1 MFNFIHMKQS
11 VSFSFLVPLILFS
24 LIHFPGYAQT
34 SDSRILPY
42 SFYHSYLSDLIPT
55 YHLHIEDA
63 AIQSIRSDKR
73 KSAEIGV
80 VKDIQLDLRQDAV
93 WEETESKDR
102 ICRIKI
108 TAPRAKGIVLYY
120 KNFKLAPGA
129 YFHIYTP
136 DRKQVLGAYTAANN
150 YSGEWFS
157 TEIIQGD
164 QCILEYF
171 EPRGAVDHKM
181 FEPYQI
187 GYIFKD
193 AKAVG
198 DFGQSASC
206 HINANCVEGN
216 NYRGQQ
222 KSVCRIL
229 IKEQTKLKWCTG
241 TLINN
246 TRQNCTP
253 YILTAFHCAE
263 TASESDYLQWIFY
276 HHYEGA
282 GCSNPAAEPIV
293 KTTQGCMVRARSKDG
308 GDTSSDFALYEM
320 TKKIPT
326 SYDVTFSGW
335 RKTNVSSL
343 SGVTIHHP
351 FGDIKKI
358 STYKT
363 PPVSRSFGGVTPNTH
378 WQVFWSAT
386 ANGFGVTQEGSSGA
400 PLYDANGFLIGTL
413 TGGAATCE
421 NQSLEDYF
429 GKFSEHFNPA
439 GASLPSQRLI
449 DWLDA
454 DLTAANSINLLAIQ
468 DCTFESGTREINQE
482 SMQLRVE
489 NGILM
494 VKNLH
499 EIEAITLF
507 DLSGKILLSK
517 QKNAFGNGLDLSTI
531 SKGTYIMAV
540 QMKGEVF
547 NQKLLI
553 D

>member
-11 VSFSFLVPLILFS
+11 VSFSFLVALILFLFVHLPVVS
-24 LIHFPGYAQT
+24 QT

-42 SFYHSYLSDLIPT
+42 SFHRPYLSPLIPT
-55 YHLHIEDA
+55 YLLHVEDA
-63 AIQSIRSDKR
+63 AIQSIRSDTR
-73 KSAEIGV
+73 KSAEIGIIKYV
-80 VKDIQLDLRQDAV
+80 QLDLRQEAL
-93 WEETESKDR
+93 WEETENKDR

-108 TAPRAKGIVLYY
+108 TAPRAKGLVVYY
-120 KNFKLAPGA
+120 KHFKLAPGA
-129 YFHIYTP
+129 YFHIYAP
-136 DRKQVLGAYTAANN
+136 DMKQVLGAYTSANN
-150 YSGEWFS
+150 HSSELFS
-157 TEIIQGD
+157 TEIVQGD
-164 QCILEYF
+164 ECVLEYF
-171 EPRGAVDHKM
+171 EPRGTADQGM
-181 FEPYQI
+181 FEVYQI

-193 AKAVG
+193 AKAVE
-198 DFGQSASC
+198 DFGQSAPC
-206 HINANCVEGN
+206 HINANCSEGN

-241 TLINN
+241 TLVNN

-253 YILTAFHCAE
+253 YILTAYHCAE

-293 KTTQGCMVRARSKDG
+293 KTTQGCVVRAKSRDG

-343 SGVTIHHP
+343 NGVTIHHP

-363 PPVSRSFGGVTPNTH
+363 PPVSRSFGGITPNTH

-400 PLYDANGFLIGTL
+400 PLFDANGFLIGTL
-413 TGGAATCE
+413 TGGAATCD

-429 GKFSEHFNPA
+429 GKFSEHYTPV
-439 GASLPSQRLI
+439 GASLPSQRLV

-454 DLTAANSINLLAIQ
+454 DLTAANSVNLLAIQ
-468 DCTFESGTREINQE
+468 DCTFESEVSAFNREPLNIR
-482 SMQLRVE
+482 LE
-489 NGILM
+489 NGIL
-494 VKNLH
+494 NTEGLRDA
-499 EIEAITLF
+499 ETITLF
-507 DLSGKILLSK
+507 DLTGKTLFLK
-517 QKNAFGNGLDLSTI
+517 QKNAFEDRLDLTTI
-531 SKGTYIMAV
+531 SKGTYIIAV
-540 QMKGEVF
+540 QMKGAVL